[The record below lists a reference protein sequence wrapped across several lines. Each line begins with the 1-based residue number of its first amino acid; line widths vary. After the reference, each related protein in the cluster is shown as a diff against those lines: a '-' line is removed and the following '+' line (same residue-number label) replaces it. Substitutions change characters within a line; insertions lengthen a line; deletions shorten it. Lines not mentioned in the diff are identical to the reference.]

1 MSRVSNL
8 AFVAVVVLVAVGEAA
23 AARFTAELEIVAA
36 TNQFGQYVTASY
48 DFGIGLTNI
57 QELRLELDVPGG
69 YEGTARSTG
78 NSSWSQWLLVNVQ
91 GSTIPIPSADVS
103 NSLGRGQMNLEPGSA
118 VDVRFSPPMLYNG
131 FELVHGP
138 WPDFLAAGSG
148 KVWFTDLSIHSYHP
162 PA

>member
-1 MSRVSNL
+1 MFRGSNFALL
-8 AFVAVVVLVAVGEAA
+8 AVMALIAGGEAA
-23 AARFTAELEIVAA
+23 AATFTAELQLVAE

-57 QELRLELDVPGG
+57 QEVRLELDVPGG
-69 YEGTARSTG
+69 YEATAMSTG
-78 NSSWSQWLLVNVQ
+78 NSSWSQWLLMTLQ
-91 GSTIPIPSADVS
+91 GSTAPIPSAEVS
-103 NSLGRGQMNLEPGSA
+103 NSLGRGQMDLEAGSA

-138 WPDFLAAGSG
+138 WPNFLGTGSRT
-148 KVWFTDLSIHSYHP
+148 VWFTDLSIHSYHP